1 MSALLD
7 DLVFGRDDTS
17 PVLEVRPRAVV
28 TQDAAVVPA
37 STPTPVTSTKRPA
50 KVQQPRQPGRNLVAN
65 VIPRT
70 RVRDTAPPRPS
81 RPSSAASLAITPPSP
96 LPATLERERLAPRVE
111 ERSAVPPAPSLPPVA
126 AAVAPPPMPDFG
138 SAPPVTIPNPPPA
151 SLAPVP
157 GPTADTRA
165 VAVVL
170 NRYQQAFSAM
180 DVGAAAEVWPS
191 VDVKALAKAFDQLEE
206 QRFDLQACN
215 ITVAGVRAEAECGG
229 NARYIRK
236 VGGRALRVE
245 PRHWRFTLRQANDNW
260 VIDAVDAR

>member
-1 MSALLD
+1 
-7 DLVFGRDDTS
+7 
-17 PVLEVRPRAVV
+17 
-28 TQDAAVVPA
+28 
-37 STPTPVTSTKRPA
+37 
-50 KVQQPRQPGRNLVAN
+50 
-65 VIPRT
+65 
-70 RVRDTAPPRPS
+70 
-81 RPSSAASLAITPPSP
+81 
-96 LPATLERERLAPRVE
+96 
-111 ERSAVPPAPSLPPVA
+111 
-126 AAVAPPPMPDFG
+126 
-138 SAPPVTIPNPPPA
+138 
-151 SLAPVP
+151 VP

-236 VGGRALRVE
+236 VGSRALRVE
-245 PRHWRFTLRQANDNW
+245 PRHWRFTLRQANDDW